1 MIIMKK
7 KEKKILMLMLM
18 LINKGMVLINII
30 NFKEGLILYKTYCI

>member
-30 NFKEGLILYKTYCI
+30 NFKEELILYETY